1 MTQSRRNARRKTVRA
16 KDRGRRGRAR
26 GRNAKADPDP
36 APARE
41 CVCSFGAT
49 RVGPMIERVRLHV
62 TTDRFL
68 AGRRG
73 DKMWE
78 AACDYAALAL
88 MRLES
93 RLRPTALTA
102 WICATAGTGCVTTG
116 AAARVRGAT
125 GRRRATGGRR

>member
-1 MTQSRRNARRKTVRA
+1 MTPVRKNERNASVRSSAVGRCRRVRPGA
-16 KDRGRRGRAR
+16 RAGHDRTRMAT
-26 GRNAKADPDP
+26 DQ
-36 APARE
+36 

-88 MRLES
+88 ARLES
-93 RLRPTALTA
+93 RLRPTVLAE
-102 WICATAGTGCVTTG
+102 WICATAGAG
-116 AAARVRGAT
+116 RSAT
-125 GRRRATGGRR
+125 SGPVRRAAGGRR

>member
-1 MTQSRRNARRKTVRA
+1 MTQSRRNARPKTVRA
-16 KDRGRRGRAR
+16 NDRGRRGRS
-26 GRNAKADPDP
+26 GRNAKADPGP
-36 APARE
+36 APGRE

-88 MRLES
+88 ARLES
-93 RLRPTALTA
+93 RLRPTVLTA
-102 WICATAGTGCVTTG
+102 WICATAGTGCLATG
-116 AAARVRGAT
+116 AAARVR
-125 GRRRATGGRR
+125 RAIGGRR

>member
-1 MTQSRRNARRKTVRA
+1 MMQRRRNTSPEIVRA
-16 KDRGRRGRAR
+16 NVRGRRGRAR

-49 RVGPMIERVRLHV
+49 RVGPMIKRVRLHV

-88 MRLES
+88 ARLES
-93 RLRPTALTA
+93 RLRPTVLGE
-102 WICATAGTGCVTTG
+102 WICATAGTECLATG
-116 AAARVRGAT
+116 AAARVR
-125 GRRRATGGRR
+125 RATGGRR